1 MITEKIKQ
9 LMQQI
14 KELDPD
20 YEFLTEEDIE
30 EDIEECKKEDPNFE
44 ITEES
49 LEADLR
55 EYLAFLKV
63 LPEMMKIAQ
72 IDLDSKEVKNP
83 EDCDFTLFE
92 VKPQDE

>member
-1 MITEKIKQ
+1 MITEKMKQ

-14 KELDPD
+14 KELEP
-20 YEFLTEEDIE
+20 EFEIITEEEIKRR
-30 EDIEECKKEDPNFE
+30 IKECKEEDPNFK

-55 EYLAFLKV
+55 EHLAFLKV

-72 IDLDSKEVKNP
+72 MDLNVRDDKVQSDLIEVVEN
-83 EDCDFTLFE
+83 
-92 VKPQDE
+92 

>member
-55 EYLAFLKV
+55 EYLAFLQV
-63 LPEMMKIAQ
+63 LPEMIKIAEMDMNVRDDKVQ
-72 IDLDSKEVKNP
+72 SNLIEVV
-83 EDCDFTLFE
+83 D
-92 VKPQDE
+92 

>member
-14 KELDPD
+14 KELEPE
-20 YEFLTEEDIE
+20 YEIITEEEIKRR
-30 EDIEECKKEDPNFE
+30 IKECKEEDPNFE

-55 EYLAFLKV
+55 EHLAFLKV

-83 EDCDFTLFE
+83 EDYDFTLFE

>member
-1 MITEKIKQ
+1 MITEKMKQ

-30 EDIEECKKEDPNFE
+30 ECKKEDPNFE
-44 ITEES
+44 TTEES

-55 EYLAFLKV
+55 EYLAFLQV

-83 EDCDFTLFE
+83 EDYDFTLFE
-92 VKPQDE
+92 VKSQDE

>member
-1 MITEKIKQ
+1 MVAEKMKQ

-14 KELDPD
+14 KELVPD

-55 EYLAFLKV
+55 EHLAFLQV

-83 EDCDFTLFE
+83 EDYDFTLFE
-92 VKPQDE
+92 VKSQDE

>member
-83 EDCDFTLFE
+83 EDYDFTLFE